1 MLKELTVK
9 EVEAILSKDN
19 NVYGIHNI
27 RYAYRFGDHVY
38 KIPGLGYTGPKGAT
52 RFVNELRQQVNE
64 LTTKLS

>member
-9 EVEAILSKDN
+9 EVETILSKDN
-19 NVYGIHNI
+19 NVYGIHSI
-27 RYAYRFGDHVY
+27 GDHMY
-38 KIPGLGYTGPKGAT
+38 KIPDLGYTGPKGAT

>member
-9 EVEAILSKDN
+9 EVETILSKDN
-19 NVYGIHNI
+19 NVYGVHSI
-27 RYAYRFGDHVY
+27 GDHMY
-38 KIPGLGYTGPKGAT
+38 KIPDLGYTGPKGAT

>member
-19 NVYGIHNI
+19 NAYGIDSI
-27 RYAYRFGDHVY
+27 GDHVY
-38 KIPGLGYTGPKGAT
+38 KIPGLGYTGPKGAA

>member
-19 NVYGIHNI
+19 NAYGIDSI
-27 RYAYRFGDHVY
+27 GDHVY

-52 RFVNELRQQVNE
+52 RFVNKLRQQVNE

>member
-19 NVYGIHNI
+19 NVYGIDSI
-27 RYAYRFGDHVY
+27 GDH
-38 KIPGLGYTGPKGAT
+38 TGPKGAT

-64 LTTKLS
+64 LSTKLS

>member
-9 EVEAILSKDN
+9 EVETILSKDN

-27 RYAYRFGDHVY
+27 GDHVY

-52 RFVNELRQQVNE
+52 RFANELRQQVNE
-64 LTTKLS
+64 LSTKLS

>member
-19 NVYGIHNI
+19 NVYG
-27 RYAYRFGDHVY
+27 
-38 KIPGLGYTGPKGAT
+38 IPGLGYTGPKGAT

>member
-19 NVYGIHNI
+19 NAYGIDSI
-27 RYAYRFGDHVY
+27 GDHVY

-52 RFVNELRQQVNE
+52 RFVNEL
-64 LTTKLS
+64 TTKLS

>member
-9 EVEAILSKDN
+9 KDN
-19 NVYGIHNI
+19 NAYGIDSI
-27 RYAYRFGDHVY
+27 GDHVY

>member
-9 EVEAILSKDN
+9 EVETILSKDN
-19 NVYGIHNI
+19 NVYGIHSV
-27 RYAYRFGDHVY
+27 GDHVY
-38 KIPGLGYTGPKGAT
+38 KIPDLGYTGPKGAT

>member
-19 NVYGIHNI
+19 NVYGIHSI
-27 RYAYRFGDHVY
+27 GDHMY
-38 KIPGLGYTGPKGAT
+38 KIPDLGYTGPKGAT
-52 RFVNELRQQVNE
+52 RFVNELRQQVNG